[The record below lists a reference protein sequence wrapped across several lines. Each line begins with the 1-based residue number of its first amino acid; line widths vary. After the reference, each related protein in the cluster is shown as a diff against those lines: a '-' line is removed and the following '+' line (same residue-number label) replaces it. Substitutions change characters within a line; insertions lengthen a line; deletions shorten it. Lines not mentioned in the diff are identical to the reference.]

1 MVIPRKVRD
10 RIVARLYQEGRAVKE
25 IMEATAIRCPNT
37 LYKILKANGIPLR
50 RSRTTTP
57 IDELVGPL
65 SYLLFEEGKEPEQA
79 AIELKQPLA
88 LIMQVID
95 ERM

>member
-1 MVIPRKVRD
+1 
-10 RIVARLYQEGRAVKE
+10 
-25 IMEATAIRCPNT
+25 MEASSIKCPNT

-50 RSRTTTP
+50 RSREATA
-57 IDELVGPL
+57 IDDLVGPL
-65 SYLLFEEGKEPEQA
+65 SHLLFEEGKEPEQA
-79 AIELKQPLA
+79 AIELNQPLA